1 MCVGKKITAPSF
13 NSIYRGRKIWIVF
26 DLKYWIENWEYH
38 LLKAVICFFPFF
50 DFPKKMILI
59 STFNL
64 FPFDPVQQIQ
74 IYLIMSTKWKW
85 SCWVFHTYWNVLF
98 LSCNTIFSID
108 IKIWNS
114 QTKKLH
120 IWVKYLRNNPINQ
133 SNAKFSI
140 VSLLTSAPN

>member
-13 NSIYRGRKIWIVF
+13 NSNYRGRKIWIVF
-26 DLKYWIENWEYH
+26 DLKYWIENWGYH
-38 LLKAVICFFPFF
+38 LLKAG
-50 DFPKKMILI
+50 ILI

-120 IWVKYLRNNPINQ
+120 IWVKYLRNNPINR
-133 SNAKFSI
+133 SKAKFSI
-140 VSLLTSAPN
+140 VSLLTSALN